1 MLTLF
6 TPCLFNLVSVH
17 IHTIE
22 NLLQKPTSNFFP
34 SKQKFKFDNYTS
46 RGTKLLIYLYL
57 HMYYFIVQARHLEL
71 ILRTDRI
78 YSHNLN
84 INVTFFLVHIC
95 HIFKFQ
101 RTYKRFLC
109 ILAVWSTRTYNLPTS
124 SSKIHSDVNY
134 LITLAKKYHYWI
146 HLLFMYCHKQLT
158 SPWRSD
164 HTAAS

>member
-1 MLTLF
+1 MDSFKHDPTPKCCTLFLFPRFKLLFQPIILSWLKCLEISRTVRIIYELIMLTLF
-6 TPCLFNLVSVH
+6 TPCLFNLASVH

-22 NLLQKPTSNFFP
+22 NLLQKLTSNFFP

-46 RGTKLLIYLYL
+46 RGTKLLICLYL

-71 ILRTDRI
+71 IIRTDRI

-84 INVTFFLVHIC
+84 INLTFFLAHIC

-109 ILAVWSTRTYNLPTS
+109 ILV
-124 SSKIHSDVNY
+124 V
-134 LITLAKKYHYWI
+134 
-146 HLLFMYCHKQLT
+146 
-158 SPWRSD
+158 
-164 HTAAS
+164 